1 MWLMDM
7 FRVFLE
13 SAPAPGLSTP
23 GLAASPGLVETPS
36 PGEEDTRH
44 LVHAVCEQ
52 VFDGRLSDAE
62 GFARAKALIGAGA
75 DLSHRDQSTLDSLVT
90 TAIRLAAPSLAHAL
104 LDAGA
109 PHDAPGRSG
118 ARPLH
123 WAAIMGMPD
132 LLERL
137 LPGADLTERERD
149 FGSTPLGWA
158 LEGWASPPRGSRGGH
173 VVCAAALVEAGAVVE
188 PPWRDSARVR
198 QDSALRAALRI

>member
-1 MWLMDM
+1 MDM

-13 SAPAPGLSTP
+13 SAPAPGLR
-23 GLAASPGLVETPS
+23 AASTAASYLVEAPAVDE
-36 PGEEDTRH
+36 GHARH
-44 LVHAVCEQ
+44 PVHAVCEQ

-75 DLSHRDQSTLDSLVT
+75 DLSHRDPDTGDSLVT

-109 PHDAPGRSG
+109 PHDVKGLLG
-118 ARPLH
+118 ARALH

-137 LPGADLTERERD
+137 LPGADLTERD
-149 FGSTPLGWA
+149 CDCGATPLGWA
-158 LEGWASPPRGSRGGH
+158 LEGWASPPRGSHGGQI
-173 VVCAAALVEAGAVVE
+173 VCASALVEAGAIVE
-188 PPWRDSARVR
+188 ASWRESTRVK
-198 QDSALRAALRI
+198 QDCALRAALRL

>member
-1 MWLMDM
+1 MDT

-13 SAPAPGLSTP
+13 SARTP
-23 GLAASPGLVETPS
+23 GLNPAASASSPCLVETPT
-36 PGEEDTRH
+36 PGEDHARH
-44 LVHAVCEQ
+44 AVQAVCEQ

-75 DLSHRDQSTLDSLVT
+75 DLSHRDPDTGDGLVT
-90 TAIRLAAPSLAHAL
+90 TALRLAAPSVAHAL

-109 PHDAPGRSG
+109 PHDGKGLFG
-118 ARPLH
+118 ARALH

-137 LPGADLTERERD
+137 LPGADLTERDRE

-158 LEGWASPPRGSRGGH
+158 LEGWACPPRGSNSGH
-173 VVCAAALVEAGAVVE
+173 IVCAAALVEAGAVVE
-188 PPWRDSARVR
+188 TPWRDSARVR
-198 QDSALRAALRI
+198 QDCALRAALRI

>member
-1 MWLMDM
+1 MDM

-13 SAPAPGLSTP
+13 SAPAPGLR
-23 GLAASPGLVETPS
+23 AASYLVETPAL
-36 PGEEDTRH
+36 GEDHARH
-44 LVHAVCEQ
+44 PVHAVCEQ
-52 VFDGRLSDAE
+52 VFDGRLSHAE
-62 GFARAKALIGAGA
+62 GFARAKDLIGAGA
-75 DLSHRDQSTLDSLVT
+75 DLFHRDPDTLDSLVT

-109 PHDAPGRSG
+109 THDAPGRSG

-137 LPGADLTERERD
+137 LPGADLTERDRD
-149 FGSTPLGWA
+149 CGSTPLGWA
-158 LEGWASPPRGSRGGH
+158 LEGWASPPRGSNGGH

-188 PPWRDSARVR
+188 APWRDSARVR
-198 QDSALRAALRI
+198 QDCALRAALRI